1 MLQTILRLESKSL
14 HGFRR
19 CMLSTDKSVS
29 VLRLA
34 KFQTHTINAN
44 HLYICPKYC
53 HSRYFTTI
61 HKYHFEMMHIRV
73 CNFYWINIMHCLV
86 KNHLRDL
93 VNFSVNVV
101 LNRKNPPTPNNRRRR
116 HHRVKESNR
125 TPIGNRIQADKR
137 NPIELSLNLNP
148 ALAAVIRVRMA
159 RNRAARIIRNEKNGL
174 HSAWLDQQLL
184 SQPCRIMDTRITK
197 SVGKIWQRKCSICFP
212 LSEMKKNCIQPLNGI
227 VGLYFFLSYI

>member
-1 MLQTILRLESKSL
+1 
-14 HGFRR
+14 
-19 CMLSTDKSVS
+19 
-29 VLRLA
+29 
-34 KFQTHTINAN
+34 
-44 HLYICPKYC
+44 
-53 HSRYFTTI
+53 
-61 HKYHFEMMHIRV
+61 
-73 CNFYWINIMHCLV
+73 MHCLV

-174 HSAWLDQQLL
+174 HSA
-184 SQPCRIMDTRITK
+184 
-197 SVGKIWQRKCSICFP
+197 
-212 LSEMKKNCIQPLNGI
+212 
-227 VGLYFFLSYI
+227 